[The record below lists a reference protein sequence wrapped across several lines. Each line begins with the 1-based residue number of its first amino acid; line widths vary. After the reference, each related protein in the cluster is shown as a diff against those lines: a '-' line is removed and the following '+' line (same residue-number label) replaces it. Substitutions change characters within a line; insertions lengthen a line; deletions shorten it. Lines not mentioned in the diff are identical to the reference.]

1 MKFLTAFLNALPIFS
16 FAEQEPKIDRE
27 EVRQVIRK
35 NLKSIKTCYTD
46 GLKNNPNIEGKVVIE
61 WDIANDGSV
70 SKAGVKSSA
79 LKDEAV
85 ENCIVDKVKALK
97 FPAPPT
103 GNVAN
108 ISYPFVFSKNK

>member
-1 MKFLTAFLNALPIFS
+1 MNFLTTLLIFLPIFS
-16 FAEQEPKIDRE
+16 FAEQDQKIDRE
-27 EVRQVIRK
+27 EVRQVIKK
-35 NLKSIKTCYTD
+35 NLKSIKTCYTE
-46 GLKNNPNIEGKVVIE
+46 GLKNNPNIEGKIVIE
-61 WDIANDGSV
+61 WDIASDGSV

-108 ISYPFVFSKNK
+108 VSYPFVFSKNK